1 MKKVVL
7 NSILLGAVLICF
19 TGTFFLNALLQI
31 RKTEGIL
38 YRVYESQAKNLV
50 EHIELLAQEMV
61 RDFLYVHRGLPDLSG
76 QADIDTGFRIREAVL
91 VSLQNILWELGK
103 KQDLDLTSHSIQEFL
118 IQHRL
123 SAIAIWNQDG
133 ELLGRMGNLSE
144 SDLSFWSDSL
154 RREQGEFF
162 IGADSGK
169 PGYYLV
175 AMKGGG
181 KAAWLGVLLDF
192 QGMKHWAT
200 REALRLASSEVSIA
214 GVRYISLVGPGAQI
228 VAQWGEQKGR
238 QDPDV
243 LEVSHLSSLDP
254 QINIVVGMELE
265 EISRLSRGN
274 RISVL
279 TVTVIM
285 AIISIALSLFFY
297 TLQQRHSKRL
307 EEMKEALRNEERLS
321 SLGRLAR
328 GLAHEIKNPL
338 NAISMVVQ
346 RLSLEFSPPQE
357 EKVQEFKELTSL
369 VRSEIKRLKE
379 LVDSFIGPTQ
389 SKKDFK
395 EEDLVRLLEDLTRL
409 LQEEARSKDLEIKLH
424 YERRPLIVRMDYMR
438 LYQAF
443 LNILKNSL
451 ESLSKGGRI
460 EVLLRQERGKEVKI
474 SIRDTGRGIS
484 TEDLGKIFEIGFTTK
499 EKGLGLGLPL
509 AREIILA
516 HGGQIKVESGLGA
529 GTLFTVTLPL
539 AR

>member
-1 MKKVVL
+1 MKKVAL
-7 NSILLGAVLICF
+7 NSILLGAILICF
-19 TGTFFLNALLQI
+19 TVTFFLNALLQI

-38 YRVYESQAKNLV
+38 YRVYESQAKNLLY
-50 EHIELLAQEMV
+50 HIDLLAQEMV
-61 RDFLYVHRGLPDLSG
+61 KDFLYVHKGLPNTG
-76 QADIDTGFRIREAVL
+76 EPADIDTGFRIREAVL
-91 VSLQNILWELGK
+91 ESLQNILWELGK
-103 KQDLDLTSHSIQEFL
+103 RQELDLSSHSIQEFMT
-118 IQHRL
+118 QHRL
-123 SAIAIWNQDG
+123 SAIAIWNHDG
-133 ELLGRMGNLSE
+133 ELLGRIGHISDF
-144 SDLSFWSDSL
+144 DLSFWADSL
-154 RREQGEFF
+154 RREEGGFF
-162 IGADSGK
+162 IGAGIEK
-169 PGYYLV
+169 PGYYLM
-175 AMKGGG
+175 AMKGEG

-192 QGMKHWAT
+192 QGIKHWAT
-200 REALRLASSEVSIA
+200 IEALRLASSEVSIA

-228 VAQWGEQKGR
+228 ITQSG
-238 QDPDV
+238 QDKERHDPNV

-254 QINIVVGMELE
+254 EIRIVVGMEVE
-265 EISRLSRGN
+265 EISRLSKGN
-274 RISVL
+274 RDSVL
-279 TVTVIM
+279 TVTFIM
-285 AIISIALSLFFY
+285 AIISVALSLFFY
-297 TLQQRHSKRL
+297 ALQQRHLKRL
-307 EEMKEALRNEERLS
+307 EEIKEALRNEERLS
-321 SLGRLAR
+321 ALGRLAR

-346 RLSLEFSPPQE
+346 RLSLEFRPLQE
-357 EKVQEFKELTSL
+357 EKEQEFKELTSL